1 MLELESDLSTEPE
14 LSFIALTQDAIEKR
28 ACRQQLMLALAPY
41 FTFRTLGQ
49 QDPSAPK
56 PIHVDAHPYNGLQ

>member
-28 ACRQQLMLALAPY
+28 ACRQQLKLALAAY

-49 QDPSAPK
+49 QDPSTPK
-56 PIHVDAHPYNGLQ
+56 PIHVDAHPCHGLQ